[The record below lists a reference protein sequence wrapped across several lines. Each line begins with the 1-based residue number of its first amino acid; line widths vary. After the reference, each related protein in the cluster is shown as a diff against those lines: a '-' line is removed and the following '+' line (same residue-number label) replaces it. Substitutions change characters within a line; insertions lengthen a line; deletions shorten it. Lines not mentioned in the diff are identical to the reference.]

1 MRRHP
6 LAAIAIGVIVLL
18 LGIVGLIWRTT
29 NCIADGGVIISMT
42 RLAHCETP

>member
-6 LAAIAIGVIVLL
+6 LAAVAIGVIVLL
-18 LGIVGLIWRTT
+18 LGVAGLIWRTT
-29 NCIADGGVIISMT
+29 SCIAEGGVITSMT